1 MRVLGRA
8 ALVHQYRG
16 ELASSLGGAVM
27 AERLHGGI
35 DTFEQ
40 QAEVIGKGTRVD
52 VSARV
57 SAGVVL
63 GESLRRAR
71 TTF

>member
-1 MRVLGRA
+1 VRVLGRGA
-8 ALVHQYRG
+8 HVHQHHG
-16 ELASSLGGAVM
+16 ELASSLGGTVM

>member
-1 MRVLGRA
+1 
-8 ALVHQYRG
+8 
-16 ELASSLGGAVM
+16 M